1 GVAILF
7 AIHLIIMKSY
17 LNKKFLIFKILSL
30 TSFEFLGWLPLGVV
44 GKGPCQVVEGV
55 GGGPEG
61 DATQAQAD
69 QSKGPNPLRIK
80 NRKALL
86 YKTYLNNNLINKYK
100 SVSF

>member
-1 GVAILF
+1 
-7 AIHLIIMKSY
+7 MKSY

-61 DATQAQAD
+61 A
-69 QSKGPNPLRIK
+69 GPIER
-80 NRKALL
+80 
-86 YKTYLNNNLINKYK
+86 
-100 SVSF
+100 S